1 MPNVKVG
8 GLKKVFGVSVL
19 EFERMTDELES
30 DEDGIKGL
38 FLRYLG
44 VVKSPERNKR

>member
-1 MPNVKVG
+1 MRDQ
-8 GLKKVFGVSVL
+8 L
-19 EFERMTDELES
+19 DS
-30 DEDGIKGL
+30 DEDGIEGI